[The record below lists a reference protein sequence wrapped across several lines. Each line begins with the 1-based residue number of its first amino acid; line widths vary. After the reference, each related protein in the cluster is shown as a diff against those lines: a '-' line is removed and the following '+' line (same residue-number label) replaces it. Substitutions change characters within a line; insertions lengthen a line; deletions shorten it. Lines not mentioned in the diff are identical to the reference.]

1 MFTVSTVAEQSAT
14 TCSGLVNFVRWR
26 PTMDTTG
33 SLIVEPQE
41 CRAAYAAPSF
51 HTMEAP
57 PPSRRS
63 IMLSTRVRAAASV
76 PLSQCGGALA
86 CAAAV
91 TSFASAAFR
100 ASSMP
105 EAPAHSIDCRSRE
118 TCSFWWKIKSN
129 NADRLNEQSA
139 VPSARYADTS
149 RIIRRCLSVSYSRR
163 RPAQKR
169 NRAFVRG
176 VIRYRTLSARVA
188 PPLRTRAPRP
198 ATVGGTHPHAGREAR
213 STDPR
218 RRSGPA
224 RPTDSAFY
232 SYTLPIRN
240 CFAPLLISGLQHT
253 GRERAHHT
261 GHSKTMAFQRFLKLH
276 GQQRS

>member
-41 CRAAYAAPSF
+41 CRAAYAGPGF

-149 RIIRRCLSVSYSRR
+149 LNNTSVSERVLFAPTTRTKEKPRFRPRRYTVPYVVGSCRAPTPHACAETGDRR
-163 RPAQKR
+163 RH
-169 NRAFVRG
+169 
-176 VIRYRTLSARVA
+176 A
-188 PPLRTRAPRP
+188 PPRGPRS
-198 ATVGGTHPHAGREAR
+198 AVH
-213 STDPR
+213 
-218 RRSGPA
+218 GPA
-224 RPTDSAFY
+224 P
-232 SYTLPIRN
+232 P
-240 CFAPLLISGLQHT
+240 
-253 GRERAHHT
+253 
-261 GHSKTMAFQRFLKLH
+261 
-276 GQQRS
+276 

>member
-41 CRAAYAAPSF
+41 CRAAYAGPSF

-169 NRAFVRG
+169 NRAFVP
-176 VIRYRTLSARVA
+176 RYTVPYVVGSCRA
-188 PPLRTRAPRP
+188 PLRTACAETGDRRRHAPPRGPRSAVHGPAPPVRPRAPN
-198 ATVGGTHPHAGREAR
+198 V
-213 STDPR
+213 
-218 RRSGPA
+218 
-224 RPTDSAFY
+224 Y
-232 SYTLPIRN
+232 
-240 CFAPLLISGLQHT
+240 PLYL
-253 GRERAHHT
+253 
-261 GHSKTMAFQRFLKLH
+261 FL
-276 GQQRS
+276 

>member
-41 CRAAYAAPSF
+41 CRAAYAGPSF

-169 NRAFVRG
+169 NRAFVP
-176 VIRYRTLSARVA
+176 RYTVPYVVGSCRAPTPHACAETGDRRRHA
-188 PPLRTRAPRP
+188 PPRGPRSAVHGPAPPVRPRAPN
-198 ATVGGTHPHAGREAR
+198 G
-213 STDPR
+213 
-218 RRSGPA
+218 
-224 RPTDSAFY
+224 F
-232 SYTLPIRN
+232 
-240 CFAPLLISGLQHT
+240 
-253 GRERAHHT
+253 
-261 GHSKTMAFQRFLKLH
+261 RFLFLYS
-276 GQQRS
+276 QFAIASLRS